1 MEKRYVVVD
10 MPANGCDGDVYQ
22 EIFNTPEEANAAAAY
37 KWSMLSSQERRY
49 RRIMAG
55 VVTQDMLPAEAIDA
69 DTGAIDWELF
79 SDCDSFPGAFDS
91 QPSFPLSHAIA
102 AVEKLCAADFGG
114 MSADVFAHDAWWE
127 PMEAAWIVP
136 VNLEDDGLGPRC
148 GEYRFKASKDSASYE
163 LYRQ

>member
-10 MPANGCDGDVYQ
+10 MPAGGLSGDIAQEVYLA
-22 EIFNTPEEANAAAAY
+22 PEEANAAAAY
-37 KWSMLSSQERRY
+37 KWSLLSSQERRH

-55 VVTQDMLPAEAIDA
+55 VVTEDMLPEDAIEE

-91 QPSFPLSHAIA
+91 EPCFPLAHAIA
-102 AVEKLCAADFGG
+102 TVQKMCAADFPD
-114 MSADVFAHDAWWE
+114 MSTDIFDRDAWYD
-127 PMEAAWIVP
+127 PDAAAWIIP
-136 VNLEDDGLGPRC
+136 VNLEDDDLSPRC
-148 GEYRFKASKDSASYE
+148 GEYRFQVTKNAASYE